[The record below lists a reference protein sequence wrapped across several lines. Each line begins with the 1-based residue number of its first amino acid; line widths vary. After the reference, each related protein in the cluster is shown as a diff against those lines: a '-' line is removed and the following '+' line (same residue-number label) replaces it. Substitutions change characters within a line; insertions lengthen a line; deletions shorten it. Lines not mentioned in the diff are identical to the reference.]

1 MRLSVNEEGNWRSFR
16 HRNYQI
22 LFPANA
28 VSNIGAW
35 AQRIAQDWL
44 VLELTHSGT
53 YLGLVTALQFAPVL
67 LFSLHGGALAD
78 RFNKRRVLIATNI
91 AGGLSSAVLG
101 ILVMTGVVALW
112 HVFLLAFTLG
122 VSTAIDGP
130 VRQSF
135 TTEVVGPEDLP
146 NAVSLNSANFN
157 AGRLIGPAIS
167 GFLIAAFGTGPS
179 FLLNAFSY
187 LFVILALTRLNEKAF
202 FTTEKST
209 SMNNI
214 REGIAYVRA
223 RPDLYV
229 VMAMVFFIATFGLNF
244 QIFNAL
250 MATKVFGKGPASY
263 GLLGT
268 FIAIGS
274 LSGALISAR
283 LEGFRKTLFVVR
295 AGIVFSIVVIIL
307 SIMPTYLAYAIW
319 LPICGLAALTTL
331 ITANSIVQ
339 VNTDPAIRGRVMG
352 LYLLIFM
359 GGTPFG
365 SPLIGVMSEL
375 IGTRETI
382 AACGAISLTATTI
395 IYGKYR
401 NKVGL
406 PQDISIAAVLK
417 ATDSDKNN
425 KSEKGY
431 QSN

>member
-28 VSNIGAW
+28 VSNIGSW

-44 VLELTHSGT
+44 VLELTNSGT

-78 RFNKRRVLIATNI
+78 RFNKRKVLIATNI

-101 ILVMTGVVALW
+101 ILVMADVVALW

-135 TTEVVGPEDLP
+135 TNEVVGHDDLP

-157 AGRLIGPAIS
+157 AGRLIGPAVS

-179 FLLNAFSY
+179 FLFNAFSY
-187 LFVILALTRLNEKAF
+187 LFVILALTQLNEKAF

-209 SMNNI
+209 SMTNV

-250 MATKVFGKGPASY
+250 MATKVFVKGPASY

-307 SIMPTYLAYAIW
+307 SLMPTYLAYAFW
-319 LPICGLAALTTL
+319 LPVCGLAALTTL

-339 VNTDPAIRGRVMG
+339 VNTDPVIRGRVMG

-375 IGTRETI
+375 IGTRQTI
-382 AACGAISLTATTI
+382 AACGAISLTATTV
-395 IYGKYR
+395 IYLKYR
-401 NKVGL
+401 TKVGL
-406 PQDISIAAVLK
+406 PLDISIAAVLK
-417 ATDSDKNN
+417 ATDSNENN
-425 KSEKGY
+425 KSKKGY
-431 QSN
+431 ESN

>member
-28 VSNIGAW
+28 VSNIGSW

-44 VLELTHSGT
+44 VLELTNSGT

-78 RFNKRRVLIATNI
+78 RFNKRKVLIATNI

-112 HVFLLAFTLG
+112 HVFLLAFALG
-122 VSTAIDGP
+122 ISTAIDGP

-135 TTEVVGPEDLP
+135 TNEVVGHEDLP

-157 AGRLIGPAIS
+157 AGRLIGPAVS

-179 FLLNAFSY
+179 FLFNAFSY
-187 LFVILALTRLNEKAF
+187 LFVILALTQLNEKAF

-209 SMNNI
+209 SMTNV

-307 SIMPTYLAYAIW
+307 SLMPTYLAYALW
-319 LPICGLAALTTL
+319 LPVCGLAALTTL

-395 IYGKYR
+395 IYAKYR
-401 NKVGL
+401 NRVGL
-406 PQDISIAAVLK
+406 PQDISISAVLK
-417 ATDSDKNN
+417 TANGSKNN
-425 KSEKGY
+425 
-431 QSN
+431 

>member
-28 VSNIGAW
+28 VSNIGSW

-44 VLELTHSGT
+44 VLELTNSGT

-78 RFNKRRVLIATNI
+78 RFNKRKVLIATNI

-112 HVFLLAFTLG
+112 HVFLLAFALG
-122 VSTAIDGP
+122 ISTAIDGP

-135 TTEVVGPEDLP
+135 TNEVVGHEDLP

-157 AGRLIGPAIS
+157 AGRLIGPAVS

-179 FLLNAFSY
+179 FLFNAFSY
-187 LFVILALTRLNEKAF
+187 LFVILALTQLNEKAF

-209 SMNNI
+209 SMTNV

-229 VMAMVFFIATFGLNF
+229 VMAMVFFIATFGFNF

-295 AGIVFSIVVIIL
+295 AGIVFSLVVIIL
-307 SIMPTYLAYAIW
+307 SLMPTYLAYAFW
-319 LPICGLAALTTL
+319 LPVCGLAALTTL

-395 IYGKYR
+395 IYAKYR
-401 NKVGL
+401 NRVGL
-406 PQDISIAAVLK
+406 PQDISISAVLK
-417 ATDSDKNN
+417 TANGSKNN
-425 KSEKGY
+425 
-431 QSN
+431 

>member
-28 VSNIGAW
+28 LSNIGAW

-44 VLELTHSGT
+44 VLELTNSGT

-78 RFNKRRVLIATNI
+78 RFNKRKVLIATNI
-91 AGGLSSAVLG
+91 GGGLSSAALG

-112 HVFLLAFTLG
+112 HVFLLAFILG
-122 VSTAIDGP
+122 ISTAIEGP

-135 TTEVVGPEDLP
+135 TNEVVGPEDLP

-157 AGRLIGPAIS
+157 AGRLIGPAVS

-179 FLLNAFSY
+179 FLFNAFSY
-187 LFVILALTRLNEKAF
+187 LFVILALTQLNEKAF

-209 SMNNI
+209 SMTNV

-295 AGIVFSIVVIIL
+295 AGIVFSIVVMIL
-307 SIMPTYLAYAIW
+307 SLMPTYLAYALW
-319 LPICGLAALTTL
+319 LPVCGLAALTTL

-395 IYGKYR
+395 IYMKYR
-401 NKVGL
+401 NRVGL
-406 PQDISIAAVLK
+406 PQDISISAVLK
-417 ATDSDKNN
+417 TANGGKNN
-425 KSEKGY
+425 
-431 QSN
+431 

>member
-16 HRNYQI
+16 HRNYRI

-28 VSNIGAW
+28 VSNIGSW

-44 VLELTHSGT
+44 VLELTNSGT

-78 RFNKRRVLIATNI
+78 RFNKRKVLIATNI

-101 ILVMTGVVALW
+101 ILVMANVVALW
-112 HVFLLAFTLG
+112 HVFLLAFALG

-135 TTEVVGPEDLP
+135 TNEVVGHDDLP

-157 AGRLIGPAIS
+157 AGRLIGPAVS

-179 FLLNAFSY
+179 FLFNAFSY
-187 LFVILALTRLNEKAF
+187 LFVILALTQLNEKAF
-202 FTTEKST
+202 FTTEKSST
-209 SMNNI
+209 MTNV

-295 AGIVFSIVVIIL
+295 AGIVFSLVVIIL
-307 SIMPTYLAYAIW
+307 SLMPTYLAYAFW
-319 LPICGLAALTTL
+319 LPVCGLAALTTL

-339 VNTDPAIRGRVMG
+339 VNTDPVIRGRVMG

-375 IGTRETI
+375 IGTRQTI
-382 AACGAISLTATTI
+382 AACGAISLTATTV
-395 IYGKYR
+395 IYLKYR
-401 NKVGL
+401 NRVDL
-406 PQDISIAAVLK
+406 PGDISISAVLK
-417 ATDSDKNN
+417 TTNSSKNN
-425 KSEKGY
+425 
-431 QSN
+431 

>member
-28 VSNIGAW
+28 LSNIGAW

-44 VLELTHSGT
+44 VLELTNSGT

-78 RFNKRRVLIATNI
+78 RFNKRKVLIATNI
-91 AGGLSSAVLG
+91 GGGLSSAVLG

-112 HVFLLAFTLG
+112 HVFLLAFILG
-122 VSTAIDGP
+122 ISTAIEGP

-135 TTEVVGPEDLP
+135 TNEVVGPEDLP

-157 AGRLIGPAIS
+157 AGRLIGPAVS

-179 FLLNAFSY
+179 FLFNAFSY
-187 LFVILALTRLNEKAF
+187 LFVILALTQLNEKAF

-209 SMNNI
+209 SMTNV

-295 AGIVFSIVVIIL
+295 AGIVFSIVVMIL
-307 SIMPTYLAYAIW
+307 SLMPTYLAYALW
-319 LPICGLAALTTL
+319 LPVCGLAALTTL

-395 IYGKYR
+395 IYSKYR

-417 ATDSDKNN
+417 TADSDKNN
-425 KSEKGY
+425 KSEKDY
-431 QSN
+431 ESN